1 MLQSAAF
8 DCKAKLYSGIVCA
21 LVGPEMNPALYLIHL
36 CILLISLIGCV
47 VNRKDL
53 HPFYSFFLVLLST
66 TWVVES
72 VSFVLLLYTSWST
85 QIIYH
90 LFLPVCYSLHALI
103 YAKAMNNKMKSRII
117 YYTIPTFII
126 IHIVLSTTIQPVS
139 KPNSY
144 AFLLAAAL
152 LVAMSLA
159 FLHQVMKEP
168 GVVPIQRQPL
178 FWTTT
183 GNLFFFC
190 GAAMLMGLLNYLL
203 DVNKPLASRLFTI
216 NYLLNY
222 MLYGLYCIGF
232 FCRRKWKMR

>member
-1 MLQSAAF
+1 
-8 DCKAKLYSGIVCA
+8 
-21 LVGPEMNPALYLIHL
+21 MNPTLYFIHL
-36 CILLISLIGCV
+36 CIVLASLIACI
-47 VNRKDL
+47 VNRRDL
-53 HPFYSFFLVLLST
+53 RPFYSLFLILLVT
-66 TWVVES
+66 TLVVES
-72 VSFVLLLYTSWST
+72 VSYVLLLYTKRST
-85 QIIYH
+85 QVIYH
-90 LFLPVCYSLHALI
+90 LFLPACYALHAMI
-103 YAKAMNNKMKSRII
+103 YARALINRNTGRII
-117 YYTIPTFII
+117 RYSIPAFII
-126 IHIVLSTTIQPVS
+126 IHIILSATVQPVS

-159 FLHQVMKEP
+159 FLHQIMKEP
-168 GVVPIQRQPL
+168 GTVPIQRLPL

-203 DVNKPLASRLFTI
+203 DVNRPLASRLFTI

-232 FCRRKWKMR
+232 YCQRKWRMP